1 MEEEKLLH
9 YILLNFE
16 SLSAA
21 GNVGAFQENPK
32 S

>member
-1 MEEEKLLH
+1 MEEEKSRH

-16 SLSAA
+16 SLSAV
-21 GNVGAFQENPK
+21 GNVGAFQENPN